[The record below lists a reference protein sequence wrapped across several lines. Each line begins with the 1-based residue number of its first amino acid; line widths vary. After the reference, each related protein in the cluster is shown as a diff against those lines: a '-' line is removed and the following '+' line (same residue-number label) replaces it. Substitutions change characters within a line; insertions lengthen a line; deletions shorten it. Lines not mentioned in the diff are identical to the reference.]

1 MSGASEI
8 DSYNSVLLAG
18 EESELLPPNLPFL
31 QSLHVGMP
39 KKLFVDGLQPLP
51 DLINQSLS
59 IDHGNLSFDHLIRP
73 KKNRLRNRQADLL
86 GGFQI
91 DDQLEFC
98 WLLHRQITR
107 LPAFEDL
114 VNVSGS
120 ATIQIGNAC
129 RVGHEPPGD
138 DKFLLSIHPWQ
149 PVFCCQLDD
158 SCLMS
163 VEKPAAIS
171 DESVCT
177 ALSDGWECVFQLF
190 KTSYL

>member
-8 DSYNSVLLAG
+8 ASYNSVLLAG

-86 GGFQI
+86 GRLESN
-91 DDQLEFC
+91 DQLKLR
-98 WLLHRQITR
+98 WLL
-107 LPAFEDL
+107 DW
-114 VNVSGS
+114 
-120 ATIQIGNAC
+120 QIGCLGAFQDLIDV
-129 RVGHEPPGD
+129 RSGAMKVLRQVRTIAQQSPSLH
-138 DKFLLSIHPWQ
+138 KF
-149 PVFCCQLDD
+149 
-158 SCLMS
+158 S
-163 VEKPAAIS
+163 VLGSRWKPI
-171 DESVCT
+171 
-177 ALSDGWECVFQLF
+177 L
-190 KTSYL
+190 